1 MEHADYESLSWSFD
15 NDEKSHN
22 NELERQEVTEQMFTI
37 SGNDDLSPLT
47 IITSATSIDFQ
58 EMIADL
64 DVEQLL
70 AKMAEAHK
78 QYV

>member
-1 MEHADYESLSWSFD
+1 MEHADYESLSWRID

-22 NELERQEVTEQMFTI
+22 KELTRQEVTEQMFTI
-37 SGNDDLSPLT
+37 SRNDDLNPLT

-64 DVEQLL
+64 DVEQ
-70 AKMAEAHK
+70 
-78 QYV
+78 